1 MSYCDDRFPARLTI
15 TLRFFFRRWAFVVN
29 MLQNIKQA
37 GLKPNLGTLNAVLFA
52 LSTMGGNNLVK
63 SFTLKT
69 LTEFKNIGVE
79 PCLGS
84 WYYVL
89 NIFCKDSKYVISYIK
104 IINCGNCRYSSRYS
118 LNDKYF
124 FKGVPEVQFYQ
135 AF

>member
-1 MSYCDDRFPARLTI
+1 MA
-15 TLRFFFRRWAFVVN
+15 N

-37 GLKPNLGTLNAVLFA
+37 GLKPNLGTLNAVLFV
-52 LSTMGGNNLVK
+52 LSTMGGGKSVK

-89 NIFCKDSKYVISYIK
+89 NIFCKDSKYIISHKDCI
-104 IINCGNCRYSSRYS
+104 
-118 LNDKYF
+118 L
-124 FKGVPEVQFYQ
+124 
-135 AF
+135 